1 MGKPARGMGSYEI
14 RRSTRRARLSASE
27 GTGPALFQ
35 VEPLNSAKGVRIM
48 ANGEKKADVAR
59 AIIAHALN
67 VTADCLAEQPQRGM
81 QTRTRN
87 LGTFG
92 AMHWVQAGERETV
105 DVWQDKK
112 LFSATRY
119 LNSDSWELISFKRGD
134 WESGFLCAA

>member
-1 MGKPARGMGSYEI
+1 MTETRSPLSGPGASADMGKPARGMGSYEI

-67 VTADCLAEQPQRGM
+67 VTADCLAEQPQRVRPG
-81 QTRTRN
+81 QGKSTAAAATSTQIPGTTTCGPRI
-87 LGTFG
+87 LG
-92 AMHWVQAGERETV
+92 AC
-105 DVWQDKK
+105 
-112 LFSATRY
+112 Y
-119 LNSDSWELISFKRGD
+119 LQRQL
-134 WESGFLCAA
+134 